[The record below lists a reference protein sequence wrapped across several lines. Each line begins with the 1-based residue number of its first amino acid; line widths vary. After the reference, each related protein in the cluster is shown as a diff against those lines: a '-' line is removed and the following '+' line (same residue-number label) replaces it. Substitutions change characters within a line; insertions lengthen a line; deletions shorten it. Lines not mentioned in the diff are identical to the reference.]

1 MEPTVPVIAPA
12 DLVLIEVTGTDRI
25 SHLEAVTSQRLADAR
40 PGEVRGAM
48 VLDAH
53 GAPLAMFWVV
63 VHAERLALLAPPDAA
78 THVLDVMA
86 TRTFLADITFTP
98 TEAAVWAIRGD
109 GIDDALDGVGI
120 AGLVPGTWRP
130 VGDGL
135 VVRHAFGAE
144 VVGDDLA
151 ARLAALDDVRA
162 GDPDALDAARVA
174 VGEPVFGREVAPG
187 RLPEE
192 LGLLATHV
200 HLSKGC
206 YPGQEAVA
214 RMWMLGRPRRR
225 LARVAVDGA
234 VEPGWTSGSGRDR
247 VEVTATTDG
256 QALAFVPANA
266 EVGDTY
272 EHGGA
277 TVAITAFV
285 GGDAMPPGHDPNVTR
300 RRDRTA

>member
-1 MEPTVPVIAPA
+1 MPAIAPD
-12 DLVLIEVTGTDRI
+12 DLRLIEVTGTDRI
-25 SHLEAVTSQRLADAR
+25 SHLEAVTSQHLADAR

-78 THVLDVMA
+78 THILEVMA
-86 TRTFLADITFTP
+86 TRTFLADIRFTP
-98 TEAAVWAIRGD
+98 TEAVVWALRGD
-109 GIDDALDGVGI
+109 GIDDALTEVGV
-120 AGLVPGTWRP
+120 AGLAPGNWRP

-135 VVRHAFGAE
+135 VVRHVFGAE

-151 ARLAALDDVRA
+151 ARLAVLGDVQEA
-162 GDPDALDAARVA
+162 DSGALDAARVA
-174 VGEPVFGREVAPG
+174 AGEPVFGREVAAG

-200 HLSKGC
+200 HLAKGC

-234 VEPGWTSGSGRDR
+234 VDAGWTAGSGRER
-247 VEVTATTDG
+247 VEVTAVADG
-256 QALAFVPANA
+256 HALAFVPAGA
-266 EVGDTY
+266 QVGEAYVGD
-272 EHGGA
+272 GA
-277 TVAITAFV
+277 TVTVTAFV
-285 GGDAMPPGHDPNVTR
+285 GGDAMPPGHDPKVTR
-300 RRDRTA
+300 RRDRTG

>member
-1 MEPTVPVIAPA
+1 MEPTVPLIAPDNLA
-12 DLVLIEVTGTDRI
+12 LIEVTGTDRI

-48 VLDAH
+48 ILDAH

-63 VHAERLALLAPPDAA
+63 VHAERLALLAPPTAA
-78 THVLDVMA
+78 THILEVTA
-86 TRTFLADITFTP
+86 TRTFLADIAFTP
-98 TEAAVWAIRGD
+98 TEAAVWALRGD
-109 GIDDALDGVGI
+109 GIDDALAEVGV
-120 AGLVPGTWRP
+120 AGLPPGNWRP

-151 ARLAALDDVRA
+151 ARLAFLDDVQE
-162 GDPDALDAARVA
+162 GDAQALDAARVT
-174 VGEPVFGREVAPG
+174 VGEPMFGREVAAG

-200 HLSKGC
+200 HLAKGC

-225 LARVAVDGA
+225 LAQVAVDGDMD
-234 VEPGWTSGSGRDR
+234 PGWTAGSGRDR
-247 VEVTATTDG
+247 VEVTAIGGT

-272 EHGGA
+272 DQDGA
-277 TVAITAFV
+277 SVTITAFV
-285 GGDAMPPGHDPNVTR
+285 GGNGMPPGHDPNVTR